1 MSSATQDNFAKALRD
16 SRLPVPEGL
25 VSRNASRPPCRF
37 GVYRNN
43 VLSGLT
49 GALQARFPAAEKITG
64 ADFFLAMAYEFV
76 VLHPPRS
83 PLLLSYG
90 DNFADFVETF
100 EPARQL
106 PYLADVIR
114 LEAVRGRAYH
124 AADATPMNPEHLRSV
139 REEQLFDIVFSPHPS
154 LSVVRSPHPVVTIWA
169 MNSGEMPVGGIEDWQ
184 GEDALVLRPQMIVEV
199 HRLPPGGAVFL
210 DALVRGMPLSGAC
223 RDAMSAAPDFDLSAN
238 LAGALK
244 AGAFTSLSVGAG
256 NG

>member
-1 MSSATQDNFAKALRD
+1 MSPSQDNFAKALRD
-16 SRLPVPEGL
+16 SRLPVPQGL
-25 VSRNASRPPCRF
+25 VSWNALQPLRRF

-43 VLSGLT
+43 VLSGLA
-49 GALQARFPAAEKITG
+49 GALQSRFPAAERITG
-64 ADFFLAMAYEFV
+64 PDFFLAMAYEFV

-124 AADATPMNPEHLRSV
+124 AADAAPVNPKLLRSV
-139 REEQLFDIVFSPHPS
+139 REEQLSDIVFSPHPS
-154 LSVVRSPHPVVTIWA
+154 LSVLRSRHPVVTIWA
-169 MNSGEMPVGGIEDWQ
+169 MNSGEMPVAGIEDWQ
-184 GEDALVLRPQMIVEV
+184 GEDALVVRPQMVVEV

-210 DALVRGMPLSGAC
+210 DALARGIPLSGAV

-238 LAGALK
+238 LAGALQ